1 MKEEEIQKI
10 IKERE
15 ELDKEIKNYQVACEK
30 IKEEDLVRRK
40 KHQDDLK
47 YQMAEKEKQR
57 QKDVQDKLYEERAAK
72 LWEMEY
78 QKKIGEQRILH
89 KQKVYNFYNFSWK
102 KLKREE

>member
-1 MKEEEIQKI
+1 VKEDEKLKI
-10 IKERE
+10 AKERE
-15 ELDKEIKNYQVACEK
+15 ELDKEIRNYQLACEK
-30 IKEEDLVRRK
+30 IKEEDLSRRK

-57 QKDVQDKLYEERAAK
+57 KKEIQDKLYEERAAK

-89 KQKVYNFYNFSWK
+89 KQKVIYFIIFLVGRN
-102 KLKREE
+102 